1 MGSEPPPWERDPS
14 QARSWLRLPPG
25 LRRRAPAEI
34 KTPNFT
40 VEKSGLVV
48 VREELTPE
56 QKKER
61 RQDNKEMKEIHSK
74 VRRRKRHGRR

>member
-1 MGSEPPPWERDPS
+1 MGSEPPPWERDPT
-14 QARSWLRLPPG
+14 QARSWLRLPG
-25 LRRRAPAEI
+25 LRKSSGVI

-56 QKKER
+56 QKKQR
-61 RQDNKEMKEIHSK
+61 RQDNREMKKIHSK
-74 VRRRKRHGRR
+74 VRRRKRHGR